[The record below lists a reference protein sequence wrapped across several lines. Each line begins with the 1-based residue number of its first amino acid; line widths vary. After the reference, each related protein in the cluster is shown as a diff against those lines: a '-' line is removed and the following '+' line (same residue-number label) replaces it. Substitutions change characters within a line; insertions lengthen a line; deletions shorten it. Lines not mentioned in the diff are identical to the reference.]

1 MLGKGYTYPSTL
13 YIPYSN
19 LDTSNQN
26 YSGFNVTQGGNV
38 SMWVCNYDVLG
49 PGVYRILLGTLI

>member
-13 YIPYSN
+13 YIPYS
-19 LDTSNQN
+19 
-26 YSGFNVTQGGNV
+26 NV